1 MSLSSEEVRRAF
13 REVALREYAD
23 VPPAEEID
31 HVFSP
36 RFLSFMAKLIQEEKR
51 GSWRLLSRQRRRVLV
66 VAAILALSLL
76 LVACTPTWRE
86 AVTQLIVTVYER
98 LVDYSS
104 NGDGREEIE
113 TIYGLDQVPEGFV
126 LVSQTQHSSSF
137 VETIYQNNQEK
148 LLVLKQWA
156 VSNLEGTVDNERGDT
171 AVLTI
176 GEEEL
181 SVLVYTTETLCTAT
195 WSYDGYVLKISSY
208 VPLSH
213 DELIILVLSLSP
225 VDAAPPVE

>member
-66 VAAILALSLL
+66 VAAILVLSLL

-86 AVTQLIVTVYER
+86 AVTQLIVTVYEQFANYR
-98 LVDYSS
+98 ADD
-104 NGDGREEIE
+104 NGRKEIE
-113 TIYGLDQVPEGFV
+113 TIYGLDQVPEGFEFA
-126 LVSQTQHSSSF
+126 SQTQHGPHY
-137 VETIYQNNQEK
+137 VETFYQNSQEK
-148 LLVLKQWA
+148 ELILEQHIPGGLWGSMDTENGDFA
-156 VSNLEGTVDNERGDT
+156 VVTYGDT
-171 AVLTI
+171 SAL
-176 GEEEL
+176 L
-181 SVLVYTTETLCTAT
+181 YSSNSRSTAT
-195 WSYDGYVLKISSY
+195 WSYDGYIFQISCF

-213 DELIILVLSLSP
+213 DELITLVSSLSP
-225 VDAAPPVE
+225 VDAAPPSE